1 MTKLRCMLCCLMIC
15 TITIDAKTVNDIY
28 KRISA
33 QVSLKVPGNQS
44 RNYSLA
50 FQGAVDDKGIYLL
63 ESEEKIPL
71 IITERIERDNVK
83 CVMVVSITALE
94 DVYFNYQQQ
103 LKTGFR
109 HNDCMFYLPGFWYS
123 RNLRSPKGAP
133 SFHIS
138 ESWLVREDRLSSP
151 LTGIFNQ
158 KDGRYMTVA
167 RKDDFQWDALAT
179 HQTGEIILS
188 GKTSLG
194 FTGFES
200 HDGTSTLSFGF
211 PYREAPKTY
220 IRKLSGGQ
228 KKRASIAVELLADPG
243 LFFLDEPTSGLDP
256 DTEQSLMN
264 TLAELSK
271 SEGKTIIM
279 VTHTTQ
285 SIHLCD

>member
-1 MTKLRCMLCCLMIC
+1 MLF
-15 TITIDAKTVNDIY
+15 
-28 KRISA
+28 RS
-33 QVSLKVPGNQS
+33 VSLKVPGNQS

-138 ESWLVREDRLSSP
+138 
-151 LTGIFNQ
+151 
-158 KDGRYMTVA
+158 
-167 RKDDFQWDALAT
+167 AT
-179 HQTGEIILS
+179 
-188 GKTSLG
+188 
-194 FTGFES
+194 
-200 HDGTSTLSFGF
+200 
-211 PYREAPKTY
+211 EAPAKTDMVFISRNNRDAA
-220 IRKLSGGQ
+220 IR
-228 KKRASIAVELLADPG
+228 
-243 LFFLDEPTSGLDP
+243 
-256 DTEQSLMN
+256 
-264 TLAELSK
+264 
-271 SEGKTIIM
+271 
-279 VTHTTQ
+279 
-285 SIHLCD
+285 